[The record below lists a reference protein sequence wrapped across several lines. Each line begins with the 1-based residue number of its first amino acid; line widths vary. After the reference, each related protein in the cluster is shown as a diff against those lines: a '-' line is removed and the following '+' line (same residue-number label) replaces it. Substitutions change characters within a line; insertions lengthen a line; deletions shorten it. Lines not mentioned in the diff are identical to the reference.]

1 VATLDPAAP
10 KLLVLGGESPEA
22 IIVASRAALE
32 RLGHREAEAEAEYG
46 ALLLATVA
54 AEKAAG
60 APRFAL
66 CLVCSAAT
74 LKKELELAANGV
86 ATAAASGRPY
96 ASVAGSCFSPKPTR
110 SKQVAIAHDGC
121 ACCTHAAYSA
131 HYACIC
137 SLRMHTPCLPCVP
150 PLLTGGLHV
159 RRRLEPIQWAGARPA
174 PHRAVSARVRAARD
188 HGHVGRKARHVEP
201 ARRAARGHGG
211 RQQGLREAHRR
222 HVPLG
227 SVPRRVLHA
236 RGARAA
242 ACAADPRLRPL
253 AGRGGGL
260 LCLRRDQLQAERRCA
275 GASRLLA
282 PSLTP
287 SCVPRAPCNPRN
299 PAHSR
304 SPPHP
309 LSHTLAPRT
318 HPYTHTDPHPPH
330 QASLDASPV
339 WTEAL
344 AYTDGNGAGFSALR
358 KAWGVP
364 EDAPVASFWA
374 GFAVQASR
382 AQVEAALAQLGAAAD
397 CVRLLIVN
405 DTHTCIVAGKPAQCQ
420 ALFSRLGCEAMPI
433 EQGMAGHCKE
443 AIPFRDEIAR
453 GAHIYV
459 YSRTDHMH
467 ADTRIR
473 VQVYTCS
480 HCDIHVPPLPLQST
494 RCCACRAAAPPR
506 A

>member
-1 VATLDPAAP
+1 MARCCSPRSRPRRRPAHRASRYVWSAAP
-10 KLLVLGGESPEA
+10 RRSRRSSSSQPTALPPPPRRVAPTPRSPA
-22 IIVASRAALE
+22 RASRPSRHARSRSPSPMTAAL
-32 RLGHREAEAEAEYG
+32 A
-46 ALLLATVA
+46 ALTLRTLLT
-54 AEKAAG
+54 
-60 APRFAL
+60 
-66 CLVCSAAT
+66 
-74 LKKELELAANGV
+74 
-86 ATAAASGRPY
+86 
-96 ASVAGSCFSPKPTR
+96 
-110 SKQVAIAHDGC
+110 
-121 ACCTHAAYSA
+121 THASA